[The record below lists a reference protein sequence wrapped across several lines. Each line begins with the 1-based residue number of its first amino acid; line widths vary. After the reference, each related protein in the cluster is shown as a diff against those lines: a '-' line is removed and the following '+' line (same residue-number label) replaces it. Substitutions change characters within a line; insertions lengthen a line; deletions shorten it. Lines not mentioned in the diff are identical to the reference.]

1 MLEGVRGRNGSGFS
15 FGKVQL
21 DIGNNPEAA
30 AAYGEI
36 LALGASKGVIT
47 QMQADSLS
55 KYAMKRPDMHYKDS
69 YADALHTLN
78 ETVFNPSSSIAPQVN
93 DIIAKRQQ
101 NDLSQRTV
109 PAVNRFLSKHTTGAF
124 DSGDQNYATAV
135 SSVISALN
143 RSGNL
148 EKYSDA
154 LAGNKSPT
162 LDDAR
167 KGWASQIGG
176 DSATDW
182 ALVQRGAA
190 SLDEHLN
197 AQKTAELRATPLFQQ
212 AQAQLRQL
220 DDDHCRRHDP
230 RLDNAAA
237 AMAVSAYKQGM
248 RHIDHV
254 MSSRGGPG
262 SPAPSL
268 LAVQGEP
275 NTVDAKYAQIDPK
288 QALNTPVLE
297 SAKAYEQEKIRHYS
311 EFQHAGPRGQE
322 PSPIT
327 HASQPAAAQGQ
338 APTRLRDF
346 SDSSHPQNALYNTL
360 KEGFPPHASAELLSH
375 ATAACYRSGIKQPLD
390 LGHVVGKEG
399 KIFFSSNSLF
409 SPGTTIDV
417 MQALPSVQ
425 QTMQQVQQFDQQR
438 ANDRA
443 QSQAQNAAQAN
454 QQQGPML
461 GGP

>member
-1 MLEGVRGRNGSGFS
+1 MANYFDIPKEESVDLIVKTCLDEGVA
-15 FGKVQL
+15 
-21 DIGNNPEAA
+21 NPKQI
-30 AAYGEI
+30 AYI
-36 LALGASKGVIT
+36 LASAQHESGNFYYASEINGESQAKKHAYSGGANYFGRGYVQITHDENYAKFDQKLGLNG
-47 QMQADSLS
+47 
-55 KYAMKRPDMHYKDS
+55 
-69 YADALHTLN
+69 AL
-78 ETVFNPSSSIAPQVN
+78 VKNPSLAEQPDIAAKILVVGMRDGMFRYHDKAHKDGHDINEYINNQKTDYYNARNVVN
-93 DIIAKRQQ
+93 GGHDKAK
-101 NDLSQRTV
+101 
-109 PAVNRFLSKHTTGAF
+109 
-124 DSGDQNYATAV
+124 
-135 SSVISALN
+135 
-143 RSGNL
+143 
-148 EKYSDA
+148 
-154 LAGNKSPT
+154 
-162 LDDAR
+162 
-167 KGWASQIGG
+167 
-176 DSATDW
+176 
-182 ALVQRGAA
+182 LVQAYA
-190 SLDEHLN
+190 EAWEKKLPDLI
-197 AQKTAELRATPLFQQ
+197 QTAELRATPLFQQ

-275 NTVDAKYAQIDPK
+275 NTVDAKYAEIDPK